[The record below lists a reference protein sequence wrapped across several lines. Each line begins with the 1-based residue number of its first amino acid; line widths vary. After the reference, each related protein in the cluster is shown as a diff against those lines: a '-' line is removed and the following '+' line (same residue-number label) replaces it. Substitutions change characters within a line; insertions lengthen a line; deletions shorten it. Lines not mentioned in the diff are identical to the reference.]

1 MTLPKAGLTQ
11 SNVQTLPRRSGAAGG
26 NRVNRSFHGS
36 GAMGR
41 TMLDGMSEIN
51 GFGAGQ
57 FEPAQTGAR
66 FQKTLKSAIHC
77 NGVGLHSGEKI
88 SLSLHPAAAD
98 HGIIFRRT
106 DAAAK
111 GAIIPARFDRV
122 RDTRLCTA
130 LASDDGAQVGTVEH
144 LLAALAGC
152 EIDNV
157 LIELDGPEVPI
168 MDGSS
173 EPFVFL
179 IECAGVVEQAAPR
192 RAIRV
197 LREVSVGE
205 GSGQVSLSPADGFSI
220 SLSIDFPSK
229 AIGRQELFLNLSG
242 DAFRDDIAKARTF
255 GFLHEVEALRQIGLA
270 RGGSMD
276 NAIVVS
282 GDRILNEGGLRF
294 EDEFVRH
301 KVLDCVGDLY
311 LAGGPILG
319 HYRGRRPGH
328 ALHNA
333 LLRALFA
340 DKANYEIV
348 AMDEV
353 TGASASFLR
362 HAVAV

>member
-1 MTLPKAGLTQ
+1 
-11 SNVQTLPRRSGAAGG
+11 
-26 NRVNRSFHGS
+26 
-36 GAMGR
+36 
-41 TMLDGMSEIN
+41 MLDGMSDIN

-57 FEPAQTGAR
+57 FEPNLAAGR
-66 FQKTLKSAIHC
+66 LQKTLKSAIHC
-77 NGVGLHSGEKI
+77 SGVGLHSGEKI
-88 SLSLHPAAAD
+88 AMSLHPAAAD
-98 HGIIFRRT
+98 TGIVFHRT

-111 GAIIPARFDRV
+111 GEIIPARFDRV

-130 LASDDGAQVGTVEH
+130 LASDNGALVGTVEH
-144 LLAALAGC
+144 LMAALAGC
-152 EIDNV
+152 EIDNAV
-157 LIELDGPEVPI
+157 IELDGPEVPI

-179 IECAGVVEQAAPR
+179 IECAGVQEQAAPR

-197 LREVSVGE
+197 LREVSVSE
-205 GSGQVSLSPADGFSI
+205 GSGQVSLSPSDSFSI
-220 SLSIDFPSK
+220 GLSIDFSSK

-242 DAFRDDIAKARTF
+242 DAFRNDIAKARTF
-255 GFLHEVEALRQIGLA
+255 GFLHEVEALRQMGLA

-311 LAGGPILG
+311 LAGGPLLA

-340 DKANYEIV
+340 DQANYEIV
-348 AMDEV
+348 SLDMMG
-353 TGASASFLR
+353 GASSYLR

>member
-1 MTLPKAGLTQ
+1 V
-11 SNVQTLPRRSGAAGG
+11 SIDV
-26 NRVNRSFHGS
+26 HGT

-41 TMLDGMSEIN
+41 IMLDGMSDIN

-57 FEPAQTGAR
+57 FEPNVSGGR

-77 NGVGLHSGEKI
+77 SGVGLHSGEKI
-88 SLSLHPAAAD
+88 AMSLHPSAVD
-98 HGIIFRRT
+98 TGIVFRRT
-106 DAAAK
+106 DGAAK
-111 GAIIPARFDRV
+111 GEIIPARFDRV

-130 LASDDGAQVGTVEH
+130 LASDNGAMVGTVEH
-144 LLAALAGC
+144 LMAALAGC
-152 EIDNV
+152 EIDNAV
-157 LIELDGPEVPI
+157 IELDGPEVPI

-179 IECAGVVEQAAPR
+179 IECAGVEEQAAPR

-197 LREVSVGE
+197 LREVSVSE
-205 GSGQVSLSPADGFSI
+205 GSGQVSLSPADSFSI
-220 SLSIDFPSK
+220 GLSIDFSSK

-242 DAFRDDIAKARTF
+242 DAFRNDIAKARTF
-255 GFLHEVEALRQIGLA
+255 GFLHEVEALRQMGLA
-270 RGGSMD
+270 RGGSLD
-276 NAIVVS
+276 NAVVIS
-282 GDRILNEGGLRF
+282 GDRIMNEGGLRF

-311 LAGGPILG
+311 LAGGPLLA

-348 AMDEV
+348 ALDTV
-353 TGASASFLR
+353 GAASSYLR